1 MCPRRAQNLTQGYTE
16 GYNLALS
23 FKSRQCRSDA
33 SCMTISTEAPT
44 HKNNALKSIERQDLN
59 LKKKMMS
66 PQCVRTSKVIVRS
79 DRAAGDSAKDSL

>member
-1 MCPRRAQNLTQGYTE
+1 
-16 GYNLALS
+16 
-23 FKSRQCRSDA
+23 
-33 SCMTISTEAPT
+33 MTISTEAPT